1 VLLVAIGHGVRVQ
14 VCGERRIERTRERAR
29 ARLQSSDGSDSCRAV
44 AVAPTLQIVELAD
57 IASVAAAKKGMTKR
71 NKKEAVDQL
80 AELEAQIAS
89 MKAMLMAA

>member
-1 VLLVAIGHGVRVQ
+1 MNGSPIALASKTASVGSK
-14 VCGERRIERTRERAR
+14 RTTISVS
-29 ARLQSSDGSDSCRAV
+29 LKGGK
-44 AVAPTLQIVELAD
+44 IVELAD